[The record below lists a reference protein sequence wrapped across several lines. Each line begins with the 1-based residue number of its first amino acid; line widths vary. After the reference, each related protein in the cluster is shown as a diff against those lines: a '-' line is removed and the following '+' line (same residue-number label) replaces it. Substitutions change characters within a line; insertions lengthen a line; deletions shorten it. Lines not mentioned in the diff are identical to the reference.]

1 MYFGKKTHEKLGLKH
16 NTGNISSNESASG
29 WNMSLIKSDFLA
41 IIEMFFIV
49 KNKNCRQNAWSG
61 TKN

>member
-29 WNMSLIKSDFLA
+29 WNMSLKVIFK
-41 IIEMFFIV
+41 
-49 KNKNCRQNAWSG
+49 Q
-61 TKN
+61 